1 MGKSRSSSWSK
12 ISGQKDGGQKVWV
25 KGDQL
30 VSVHHKNRTS
40 LLTTRGILR
49 YVFGTGWAIVPSNFC
64 LIMLPNVRPLICLLF
79 FYEGALQKSLDVIFY
94 FCFSHLDLVVE
105 EMLFFFSLRCIII
118 GVMGYV
124 IMALKKYGPQKCMGL
139 KKYGPQ
145 KVWA

>member
-1 MGKSRSSSWSK
+1 MRLKIEYSSSTKKKKKKPTILESMGKSRSSSWSK

-40 LLTTRGILR
+40 LSTTRGILH

-79 FYEGALQKSLDVIFY
+79 FMKE
-94 FCFSHLDLVVE
+94 
-105 EMLFFFSLRCIII
+105 LFRRVL
-118 GVMGYV
+118 M
-124 IMALKKYGPQKCMGL
+124 
-139 KKYGPQ
+139 
-145 KVWA
+145 